1 MDFKH
6 ISVLL
11 DESVNAVVTDKKGIY
26 VDCTLGGAGHFMAI
40 GSKLDAEGI
49 IIGIDQDSAAIEN
62 ARRVTVNLKCKVY
75 LVQDNFSNLAKVLK
89 SLNIENVTGIIFDLG
104 VSSYQLDTPE
114 RGFSY
119 MHDAPLDMRM
129 SVENSRNAGYIV
141 NNYSQE
147 QLSKII
153 YQYGEERWAKRIAE
167 FIIKAR
173 NTKKI
178 ETTYD
183 LVNIIKQAI
192 PKGARQDGPHPAKRT
207 FQALRIEV
215 NNELGIL
222 ENTFKVAVD
231 ALRPGGKIAV
241 ITFHSL
247 EDRITKQVFAELQK
261 GCICPKNFPVCMC
274 NNSAKLKKGLS
285 LKPSKEEIEENHRS
299 RSARLRVA
307 EIL

>member
-1 MDFKH
+1 M
-6 ISVLL
+6 
-11 DESVNAVVTDKKGIY
+11 
-26 VDCTLGGAGHFMAI
+26 
-40 GSKLDAEGI
+40 
-49 IIGIDQDSAAIEN
+49 
-62 ARRVTVNLKCKVY
+62 
-75 LVQDNFSNLAKVLK
+75 
-89 SLNIENVTGIIFDLG
+89 
-104 VSSYQLDTPE
+104 
-114 RGFSY
+114 
-119 MHDAPLDMRM
+119 
-129 SVENSRNAGYIV
+129 
-141 NNYSQE
+141 
-147 QLSKII
+147 
-153 YQYGEERWAKRIAE
+153 
-167 FIIKAR
+167 
-173 NTKKI
+173 
-178 ETTYD
+178 
-183 LVNIIKQAI
+183 NIIKQAI

-307 EIL
+307 EKL

>member
-119 MHDAPLDMRM
+119 MH
-129 SVENSRNAGYIV
+129 
-141 NNYSQE
+141 
-147 QLSKII
+147 
-153 YQYGEERWAKRIAE
+153 
-167 FIIKAR
+167 
-173 NTKKI
+173 
-178 ETTYD
+178 
-183 LVNIIKQAI
+183 
-192 PKGARQDGPHPAKRT
+192 
-207 FQALRIEV
+207 
-215 NNELGIL
+215 
-222 ENTFKVAVD
+222 
-231 ALRPGGKIAV
+231 
-241 ITFHSL
+241 
-247 EDRITKQVFAELQK
+247 EDRKSV
-261 GCICPKNFPVCMC
+261 V
-274 NNSAKLKKGLS
+274 
-285 LKPSKEEIEENHRS
+285 
-299 RSARLRVA
+299 
-307 EIL
+307 

>member
-11 DESVNAVVTDKKGIY
+11 KESVEAVITDKKGVY

-40 GSKLDAEGI
+40 ANQLEPEATI
-49 IIGIDQDSAAIEN
+49 VGIDQDIAAIKNATAITEN
-62 ARRVTVNLKCKVY
+62 LQCKVH
-75 LVQDNFSNLAKVLK
+75 LVQDNFSNLAKILE
-89 SLNIENVTGIIFDLG
+89 SLEIASITGIIFDLG

-129 SVENSRNAGYIV
+129 SANIKKDAGFIV
-141 NNYSQE
+141 NKYSQE
-147 QLSKII
+147 QLAELI
-153 YQYGEERWAKRIAE
+153 YKYGEERWSKRIAE
-167 FIIKAR
+167 FIVKAR
-173 NTKKI
+173 LVKPI
-178 ETTYD
+178 QTTYE

-192 PKGARQDGPHPAKRT
+192 PKAARQDGPHPAKRT

-231 ALRPGGKIAV
+231 VLQTNGKIAV

-261 GCICPKNFPVCMC
+261 GCVCPKNFPTCMC
-274 NNSAKLKKGLS
+274 HNKPKLKKILS
-285 LKPSKEEIEENHRS
+285 VKPSNIEVEENHRS

-307 EIL
+307 EKI